1 MALTLPCEQGFLSYT
16 AFSVNKVV
24 RVACQS
30 HFGLFFR
37 PGEKREKRFSR
48 GVNISTTRQT
58 SHANDFENGK
68 SHAREKPLLAG

>member
-48 GVNISTTRQT
+48 GVNKSTTRQT

-68 SHAREKPLLAG
+68 SHVI